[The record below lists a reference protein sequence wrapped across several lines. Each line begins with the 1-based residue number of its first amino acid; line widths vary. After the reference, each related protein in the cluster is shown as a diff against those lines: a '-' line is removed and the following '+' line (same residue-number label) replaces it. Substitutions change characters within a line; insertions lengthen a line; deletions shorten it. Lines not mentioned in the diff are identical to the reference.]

1 MIERPTESVGS
12 LLLDS
17 SLISPTQYDYKLI
30 ECGEYIQVYKFNKL
44 KTSQK
49 DKKEKTKID
58 IDYLFKKENIIKQN
72 EFKTISYK
80 NIMRSKFQL
89 QRIVKA
95 NENEFKTFLTLTFA
109 DNIKNIESANE
120 IFDVWRTKIKSIKK
134 DFKYVCVPEFQKRGA
149 VHYHLLTNLEIDKIY
164 QYTRR
169 NKQLEVKLII
179 PQENK
184 ISQYD
189 VKYWSYGFSSVYPLE
204 NINVVGYITKYMT
217 KDIDNRLWGKRKYFN
232 SHNLK
237 IPKEILINSDIL
249 IEKKYLNYIELLYNV
264 KYKHS
269 YYDVFGDEIE
279 FTEYKLN

>member
-17 SLISPTQYDYKLI
+17 SLISPTHYDYKII
-30 ECGEYIQVYKFNKL
+30 ECGEYIQIYKFNKL
-44 KTSQK
+44 KTSEK

-72 EFKTISYK
+72 ELKIISYK

-109 DNIKNIESANE
+109 DNVKDIEIANK

-149 VHYHLLTNLEIDKIY
+149 VHYHLLTNLEIDLIY

-169 NKQLEVKLII
+169 NKQLEVKLIKR
-179 PQENK
+179 QENK

-237 IPKEILINSDIL
+237 MPKEILINSDIL
-249 IEKKYLNYIELLYNV
+249 IEKKYLNFIELLYNV
-264 KYKHS
+264 KYQHS

-279 FTEYKLN
+279 FTEYKCK